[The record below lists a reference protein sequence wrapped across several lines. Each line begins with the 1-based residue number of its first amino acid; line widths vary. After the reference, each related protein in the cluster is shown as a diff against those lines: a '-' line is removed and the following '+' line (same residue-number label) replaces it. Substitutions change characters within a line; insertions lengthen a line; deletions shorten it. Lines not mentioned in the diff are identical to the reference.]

1 MKKLLFLVLIAVIA
15 FEPGDDAHAKGMANY
30 LKDKG
35 IITEDYYPNISIRG
49 RMHLDAGW
57 YDEDNV
63 EFGDGFNARRVRMGM
78 SGRLD
83 PNWSF
88 NIEYDFAEEGTSAN
102 DVLLSRKIGDGILK
116 IGQNKVPM
124 GLNELTS
131 SNNITFIERAS
142 NSNIIADSRRIG
154 LGYDYHGN
162 LYGLQS
168 MIFGRAMGDDRGSGR
183 DMPMGI
189 AARVY
194 GNPVSTNDTRVHV
207 GLSAAYEDRRDFDTL
222 RFRDRPE
229 ARADSAIRL
238 IDTGNIANIDTTFKA
253 GVELAF
259 QRGPFSMEAEYLMVD
274 IDNGD
279 QDPTFDGYHVQAGY
293 VLTGES
299 RSYRN
304 GVFRGITPR
313 NKATGAWEAAIRWSS
328 VDLSDSGIEGGK
340 QENLTL
346 GLNYYATSNV
356 RFMANCIFVDVT
368 DSLDL
373 ESGIGD
379 DSPNI
384 YLLRAQYSF

>member
-1 MKKLLFLVLIAVIA
+1 MKTFLFLALIAVIA
-15 FEPGDDAHAKGMANY
+15 FGFGDDAHATGLADY
-30 LKDKG
+30 LEEKG

-57 YDEDNV
+57 HDEDNV
-63 EFGDGFNARRVRMGM
+63 DFGDGFNFRRVRLGM
-78 SGRLD
+78 FGQLD

-88 NIEYDFAEEGTSAN
+88 IIEYDFAEEETSAN
-102 DVLLSRKIGDGILK
+102 DVLLSRIIGDGIFK
-116 IGQNKVPM
+116 IGYFKVPM

-131 SNNITFIERAS
+131 SNNMMFIERAS

-154 LGYDYHGN
+154 LGYDYFGN

-168 MIFGRAMGDDRGSGR
+168 MIYGRAMGDESGRGS

-194 GNPVSTNDTRVHV
+194 GNPVFTNDMSVHV

-222 RFRDRPE
+222 QFRDRPE

-238 IDTGNIANIDTTFKA
+238 IDTGVIANINTTFKA
-253 GVELAF
+253 GAELAF
-259 QRGPFSMEAEYLMVD
+259 LRGPFSMEAEYLMVD
-274 IDNGD
+274 IDNDD
-279 QDPTFDGYHVQAGY
+279 QDPAFDGYHIQASY

-304 GVFRGITPR
+304 GVFRGIAPR
-313 NKATGAWEAAIRWSS
+313 NRAMGAWEAAIRWSS
-328 VDLSDSGIEGGK
+328 IDLSDSGIEGGK

-346 GLNYYATSNV
+346 GINYYFTSNV

-368 DSLDL
+368 DSM